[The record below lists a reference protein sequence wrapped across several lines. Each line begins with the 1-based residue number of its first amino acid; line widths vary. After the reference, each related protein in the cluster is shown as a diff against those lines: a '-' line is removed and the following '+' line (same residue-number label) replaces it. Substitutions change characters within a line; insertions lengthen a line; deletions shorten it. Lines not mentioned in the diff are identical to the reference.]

1 MSLPSRP
8 LSIAVFSD
16 SVLPVLNGVSVSID
30 SLIGSLR
37 DRGHSVTVYTSRFRG
52 HSDPDPNFRRFL
64 SVRSP
69 WTGDYPLA
77 VPPFYAWFREFEQR
91 NFDLVH
97 THTPFTVGMVGL
109 RWAQTLDLPVVST
122 YHTRYDKYAHYVPFF
137 PRPYVR
143 YKVAKHTHFYYNS
156 VGLVACPSQ
165 PTLRWL
171 RRHSVHTPAEIV
183 PTGIPLPKAIER
195 QAARRELGVGE
206 NHCVGLYCGRIAIE
220 KNIEVVLRATAEV
233 VADHPDFRLWLV
245 GDGPARNHY
254 TAMARALQIGDRVR
268 FWGGVPRSEVDQ
280 FYAAADVFTFGS
292 MTETQGLVV
301 AEAMSY
307 RLPTV
312 VVGGGGASA
321 AVLEGETGFIVEND
335 ALRMADR
342 ITTLVRNRDLRGRM
356 GGRAKAHA
364 ETMTTSAMADRMLDA
379 YRRLLSLDGRTERK
393 ALAL

>member
-1 MSLPSRP
+1 MKLPARP

-30 SLIGSLR
+30 TLISSLR
-37 DRGHSVTVYTSRFRG
+37 DQGHSVTVYTSRYRG
-52 HSDPDPNFRRFL
+52 HHDQDPNFRRFL

-91 NFDLVH
+91 KFDLVH

-109 RWAQTLDLPVVST
+109 RWSQTLNLPIVST

-156 VGLVACPSQ
+156 VGLVVCPSQ

-183 PTGIPLPKAIER
+183 PSGIPEPRDIDR
-195 QAARRELGVGE
+195 DAARRELGVGA
-206 NHCVGLYCGRIAIE
+206 NHFVGLYCGRIAVE
-220 KNIEVVLRATAEV
+220 KNIEVVLKATAQI
-233 VADHPDFRLWLV
+233 VADFPDFRLWLV
-245 GDGPARNHY
+245 GDGPARNYY
-254 TAMARALQIGDRVR
+254 TAMARSLQIGDRVR
-268 FWGGVPRSEVDQ
+268 FWGGVQRFEVDR

-301 AEAMSY
+301 AEAMTY
-307 RLPTV
+307 RVPTV
-312 VVGGGGASA
+312 VVSGGGASA
-321 AVLEGETGFIVEND
+321 AVIDRETGFIVEND
-335 ALRMADR
+335 SLQMADR
-342 ITTLVRNRDLRGRM
+342 VRLLLRDRELRASM
-356 GGRAKAHA
+356 GSKAKLHA
-364 ETMTTSAMADRMLDA
+364 ASMTTGAMAERMLDV
-379 YRRLLSLDGRTERK
+379 YRRLLSHEGEAERK
-393 ALAL
+393 ALAI